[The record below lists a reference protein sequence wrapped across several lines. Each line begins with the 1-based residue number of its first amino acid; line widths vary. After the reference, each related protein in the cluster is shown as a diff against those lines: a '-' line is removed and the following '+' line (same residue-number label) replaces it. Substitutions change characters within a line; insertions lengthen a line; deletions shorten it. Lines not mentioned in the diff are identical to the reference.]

1 MTAEEYIVE
10 KIKDLEKSIAISNA
24 ELEGAKKKL
33 REYETLVETLAR
45 RIAVNRFG
53 VVFEFKNYENDHKS
67 EIDNVL
73 SKFFDVTEKES

>member
-10 KIKDLEKSIAISNA
+10 KIKALENSIAIRNA

-33 REYETLVETLAR
+33 REYEALVDTLTR
-45 RIAVNRFG
+45 RLYVTNFG
-53 VVFEFKNYENDHKS
+53 VEFDFKSYESDQKS

-73 SKFFDVTEKES
+73 SKFFDVREKES